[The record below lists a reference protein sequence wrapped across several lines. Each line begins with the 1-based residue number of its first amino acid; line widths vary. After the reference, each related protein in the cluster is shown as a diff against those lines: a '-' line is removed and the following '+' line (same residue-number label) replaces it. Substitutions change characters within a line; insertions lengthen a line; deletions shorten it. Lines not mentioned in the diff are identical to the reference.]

1 MFQPFYFQTYVVSLM
16 LSFTVGILS
25 PSLVIWS
32 SNDARQQTYKVL
44 RNTFGK
50 IKTCCKRYEVVI
62 KFYETVIIPKSGNF
76 IFYPVG
82 VFSQIFGDSGFIG

>member
-1 MFQPFYFQTYVVSLM
+1 MFQTFYFQTYVVSLM

-50 IKTCCKRYEVVI
+50 IKSCCKRYEVLI
-62 KFYETVIIPKSGNF
+62 KFNENLILQNLAFII
-76 IFYPVG
+76 YLYH
-82 VFSQIFGDSGFIG
+82 